1 MNNACLIISLL
12 CLNFVQLFLLFR
24 YAQISRDL
32 ADCMAFKQALLDSL
46 VDMANEM
53 KEDESYE

>member
-24 YAQISRDL
+24 YAQFSRDL
-32 ADCMAFKQALLDSL
+32 ADCKSFKDAFL
-46 VDMANEM
+46 VVVYDYL
-53 KEDESYE
+53 KDQLEDESHE